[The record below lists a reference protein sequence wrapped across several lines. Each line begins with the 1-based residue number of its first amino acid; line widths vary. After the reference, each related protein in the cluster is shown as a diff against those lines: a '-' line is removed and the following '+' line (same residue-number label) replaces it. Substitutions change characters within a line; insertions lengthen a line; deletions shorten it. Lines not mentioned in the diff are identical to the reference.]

1 VALIQ
6 ADERR
11 KAIPLASQEFFQAI
25 AANCGV
31 DRKASREKRSNEVQ
45 QRNQMIRE
53 TRKQTQMTL
62 KEIGILFGGLSE
74 SMVSKILEE
83 D

>member
-11 KAIPLASQEFFQAI
+11 KAIPLAPQEFFQAI
-25 AANCGV
+25 AANYGV

-74 SMVSKILEE
+74 SMVSKILKE

>member
-1 VALIQ
+1 
-6 ADERR
+6 
-11 KAIPLASQEFFQAI
+11 
-25 AANCGV
+25 
-31 DRKASREKRSNEVQ
+31 
-45 QRNQMIRE
+45 QMIRE

-74 SMVSKILEE
+74 SMVSKILKE